1 MEKLDLT
8 LENVE
13 KIKSET
19 NNRLVSRVCR
29 YIISNWEYYDDKKD
43 IFLDVIHDGCRS
55 GACRDLIYYGQTKRF
70 YETFKFEIN
79 ELIYKSDYDNLA
91 DLLGSEWDIHDPL
104 ALEEDNQNLLA
115 WFGFEETLTQIAYKF
130 GIKH

>member
-1 MEKLDLT
+1 MEKLELT

-13 KIKSET
+13 KIKNET
-19 NNRLVSRVCR
+19 NNKLVSRVCR
-29 YIISNWEYYDDKKD
+29 YIISNWDYYDDKKD
-43 IFLDVIHDGCRS
+43 IFLSVMKFGCKS
-55 GACRDLIYYGQTKRF
+55 GICRDLIYYGQTKRF

-91 DLLGSEWDIHDPL
+91 DLFGSDWDIHDPL

-115 WFGFEETLTQIAYKF
+115 WFAFEETITNIAIKF
-130 GIKH
+130 GIE